1 MNIVEGVVMDNFY
14 KEVENFINQSS
25 DSEEVSPKIDT
36 DKAVN
41 LHQTIDVFVKKLQ
54 LLKEYIEL
62 LDDEAIFLSEENN
75 KFPSVYDNSIF
86 ELTHEK
92 IKLIENSLYTSRFES
107 MSQNKESIEDV
118 KNTLNNNIEKMYK
131 LGDSLRNSEILK
143 NIGG

>member
-1 MNIVEGVVMDNFY
+1 VNIVEGVVMDNFY